1 MPSAGWNLRRQ
12 LEEEKEG
19 KFSESAVG
27 DQLSGRRLPQ
37 GGRNGQVAS
46 FGRSQRDEWRS
57 TSCGIGV
64 DHLGNGGVQA
74 RELVVFCVTLK
85 AGCCNCKDEAGGK
98 LAGAQKAIS
107 GQRQDQHVL

>member
-64 DHLGNGGVQA
+64 DQLGNGGVHCA
-74 RELVVFCVTLK
+74 SS
-85 AGCCNCKDEAGGK
+85 GAGGI
-98 LAGAQKAIS
+98 LRHIES
-107 GQRQDQHVL
+107 RLP